1 MIPTRSRKSP
11 RRKNASRT
19 TTDAESYPSVI
30 PLYGSSFVGIATAGR
45 HPSLSNRMSRNWR
58 WMPLVVIAGVTM
70 IYIAVNTDRSQSSV
84 TLLDSLNNATTTK
97 TVHDKKFGNHDMNLK
112 LIKNNNNTGK
122 HNDNTATTTTTTGTN
137 FNGFSFFLMGD
148 TPYRDWQ
155 VSRLKVQMKEMKD
168 LVRREKDREN
178 TKKDQSVDHDDK
190 SYRNMSFT
198 VHVGDI
204 QKTDLTK
211 CNESAYELASEILKT
226 GPVPTLVVP
235 GDNDYYKCPNRTSS
249 FELFMKYF
257 DSFERNWHKNDWE
270 RLGIVR
276 SSEHHELF
284 VFVVEGVLFIGIHL
298 INAPREEEP
307 IELWDKRMNMNTR
320 WVARN
325 IERYMK
331 THEIRGV
338 ILLGHALRSPR
349 TRPFFLN
356 VADHFVNITHR
367 ENIPVLYL
375 HGDGHDWDIDTKL
388 SHQLHWSHYRDIQVD
403 QGGLAD
409 PVIVQIAPQVDGKT
423 KGLKESNEYQHTFGK
438 GLFLLDRQRGKY
450 EDPKNVK
457 DAFTGK

>member
-1 MIPTRSRKSP
+1 
-11 RRKNASRT
+11 
-19 TTDAESYPSVI
+19 
-30 PLYGSSFVGIATAGR
+30 
-45 HPSLSNRMSRNWR
+45 
-58 WMPLVVIAGVTM
+58 
-70 IYIAVNTDRSQSSV
+70 
-84 TLLDSLNNATTTK
+84 
-97 TVHDKKFGNHDMNLK
+97 MNLK
-112 LIKNNNNTGK
+112 LIKKKNIGYK
-122 HNDNTATTTTTTGTN
+122 HDYDKTTTTTGTN

-155 VSRLKVQMKEMKD
+155 VSRLKVQMNEMKD
-168 LVRREKDREN
+168 IVRREKDQEN
-178 TKKDQSVDHDDK
+178 NKDILVDRH
-190 SYRNMSFT
+190 NISFT

-204 QKTDLTK
+204 QKIDLTQ
-211 CNESAYELASEILKT
+211 CNESAYELASGILRT

-257 DSFERNWHKNDWE
+257 DSFEQNWHRNDWE

-298 INAPREEEP
+298 INALRDEEP
-307 IELWDKRMNMNTR
+307 IELWDKRMNMNIR
-320 WVARN
+320 WVSRN
-325 IERYMK
+325 IEKYMK
-331 THEIRGV
+331 THEIRGI
-338 ILLGHALRSPR
+338 ILLGHALRSPK

-423 KGLKESNEYQHTFGK
+423 KGLKESNGNQHTFGR

-450 EDPKNVK
+450 EDPKNLK
-457 DAFTGK
+457 DTTTGK